1 MRAPIILMVL
11 AALLVAACEKAPEP
25 REPPP
30 NPVTVYAGYLDADP
44 LWQSFEKF
52 TQQSGIRV
60 TVKAGDPRLIV
71 DAVIA
76 NNGAPP
82 ADVLLTPDVA
92 GIWRAAEEGGLR
104 AIHSDVMQ
112 DNVATR
118 LRDPDR
124 LWTAVGYT
132 KAAIVFDRRAVDLSG
147 ATGYEVLGDESLRG
161 QLCLSTSSLSINRAL
176 IAMMISKFDIRPTER
191 IVRSWIRNLAKPV
204 FDSEEQLLAA
214 INDGQCGAG
223 IASTDA
229 LADYGLPGRGESL
242 ETNELPD
249 AFINIVGIGIARHAR
264 NPDGAKLLIEWL
276 VSENALSDEH
286 LDGISEKNVGMA
298 GWNDEDAAKLAE
310 RTSYP

>member
-1 MRAPIILMVL
+1 MARSTLLVL
-11 AALLVAACEKAPEP
+11 AALLVVACERTPEP
-25 REPPP
+25 QERPPK
-30 NPVTVYAGYLDADP
+30 PVTVYAGYLDAEP
-44 LWQSFEKF
+44 LKQTFEKF

-112 DNVATR
+112 ENVATR

-132 KAAIVFDRRAVDLSG
+132 KAAIAYDQRAVDLSG

-161 QLCLSTSSLSINRAL
+161 RLCLSSSSLSINRAL
-176 IAMMISKFDIRPTER
+176 IAMMISEVDIRPTER
-191 IVRSWIRNLAKPV
+191 IVRSWIRNLAQPV
-204 FDSEEQLLAA
+204 FDSEQQLLAA
-214 INDGQCGAG
+214 IIDGECAAG
-223 IASTDA
+223 IVSTDA
-229 LADYGLPGRGESL
+229 FVGHVVPDAGESL
-242 ETNELPD
+242 GINEPPQ
-249 AFINIVGIGIARHAR
+249 AFVNITGIGIARHAR
-264 NPDGAKLLIEWL
+264 NPEGAQLLIEWL
-276 VSENALSDEH
+276 VSKSALSDEH